1 MMIKFIVS
9 LIIYVF
15 YCVLKN
21 QKQLYLLQSDK
32 YKSENYLKTIKDI
45 KKVWLEPS
53 ILFVA
58 LVIFM
63 FVKNDIAS
71 MVTFIVI
78 YMISSLFI
86 LHQNNKTMKKKLDLS
101 KIKGLVFFNALIYL
115 VIISLFM
122 IIFVEQY
129 ITIYYLFLGL
139 LIYISPITIFITN
152 LIRSKLSKKS
162 SKKA

>member
-1 MMIKFIVS
+1 
-9 LIIYVF
+9 
-15 YCVLKN
+15 
-21 QKQLYLLQSDK
+21 
-32 YKSENYLKTIKDI
+32 
-45 KKVWLEPS
+45 
-53 ILFVA
+53 
-58 LVIFM
+58 
-63 FVKNDIAS
+63 
-71 MVTFIVI
+71 
-78 YMISSLFI
+78 MISSLFI